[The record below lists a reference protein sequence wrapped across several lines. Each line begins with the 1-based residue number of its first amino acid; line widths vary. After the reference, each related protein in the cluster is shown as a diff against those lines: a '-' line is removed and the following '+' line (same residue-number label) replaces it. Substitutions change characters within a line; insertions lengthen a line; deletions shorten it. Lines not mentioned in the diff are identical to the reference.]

1 MLIFGSDVKIG
12 RTCLAKYSDG
22 LWHLA
27 RIESIDEEQI
37 CVQFKKFN
45 KTEALS
51 WDHVILIDGSLLVI

>member
-1 MLIFGSDVKIG
+1 M
-12 RTCLAKYSDG
+12 AKYTDN

-27 RIESIDEEQI
+27 HIEAIDEDQI

-51 WDHVILIDGSLLVI
+51 WDDIALVLDGMYLANGACL